1 MENREREELH
11 GWIARLADGDRTAFQ
26 PVYEAL
32 WPLVRRFAARAM
44 GGAPEDEDVAQAVL
58 MKVFS
63 RAAEFDPER
72 DALSWVLGIAA
83 YECRAMRQKKARRRE
98 VSEVAIPEVVR
109 SGDGTPEDTA
119 IARDLHA
126 AALGAMSTLRAA
138 DVETLR
144 LVMAGERPEI
154 ASATFRK
161 RVERAIGRL
170 RAAWNAKYGTK

>member
-1 MENREREELH
+1 M
-11 GWIARLADGDRTAFQ
+11 ARLADGDRLAFQ

-32 WPLVRRFAARAM
+32 WPLVQRFAARAT
-44 GGAPEDEDVAQAVL
+44 GGVADGEDVAQAVL

-83 YECRAMRQKKARRRE
+83 YECRAIHQKKTRRRE
-98 VSEVAIPEVVR
+98 EMACEVNEMASPGEM
-109 SGDGTPEDTA
+109 TPEDAA
-119 IARDLHA
+119 IARDLEA
-126 AALGAMSTLRAA
+126 AAREAMGALRAE

-144 LVMAGERPEI
+144 LVMAGERPGV
-154 ASATFRK
+154 AGATFRK

-170 RAAWNAKYGTK
+170 RAVWTAKHGAK